1 MSSDVWSL
9 DVFRRAYAL
18 SIEVHQASLLFP
30 KVEQYGGIAD
40 QLRRSS
46 RSVCALLVEGAGR
59 QSGSDR
65 EFRRYVVMAL
75 GSAEECKLWCRY
87 AQDLGYA
94 EAEQAAKWQARFAW
108 RGRGCCKACANT
120 FLLWQLMTDA

>member
-18 SIEVHQASLLFP
+18 SMEVHRASLLFP
-30 KVEQYGGIAD
+30 KLEQYGGIAD

-87 AQDLGYA
+87 AQDLGYIDA
-94 EAEQAAKWQARFAW
+94 AQATVWQCRFAEVA
-108 RGRGCCKACANT
+108 RMLQGLGKHLST
-120 FLLWQLMTDA
+120 LTIDD